1 MYIVVLNTIYIN
13 IHTINFVTI
22 YANKTVYI
30 KSGNGWLINK
40 PVI

>member
-1 MYIVVLNTIYIN
+1 MYIVVLNTIYTN

-22 YANKTVYI
+22 YANKIVYI